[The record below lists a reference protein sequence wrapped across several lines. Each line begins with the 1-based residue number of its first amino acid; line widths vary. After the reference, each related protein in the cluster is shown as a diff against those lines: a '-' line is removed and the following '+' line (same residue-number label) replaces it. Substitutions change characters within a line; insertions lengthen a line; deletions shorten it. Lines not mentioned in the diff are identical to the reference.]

1 VAKPVPN
8 FTRLDSGRPECWQT
22 LALAYGGTQGY
33 RREGGRKAQRAFYR
47 LEAISAIAALRVGC
61 PVSQGSQQPA
71 GVAIERR
78 RNYLA
83 RRHTDSAFVPVEV
96 VGFVYPSSSPVSE
109 VMMRFCSPPMRF
121 GYELPSMR
129 VVSVLSASLTVYVP

>member
-1 VAKPVPN
+1 MHEN
-8 FTRLDSGRPECWQT
+8 
-22 LALAYGGTQGY
+22 
-33 RREGGRKAQRAFYR
+33 
-47 LEAISAIAALRVGC
+47 I
-61 PVSQGSQQPA
+61 
-71 GVAIERR
+71 GVAIIRQDEAKSAIRVEELHPASWHDNNPVQRTVSAPDRRSRKAGEGR

-96 VGFVYPSSSPVSE
+96 VGFVYRSSSAVSE

-129 VVSVLSASLTVYVP
+129 VVSVLSASLT